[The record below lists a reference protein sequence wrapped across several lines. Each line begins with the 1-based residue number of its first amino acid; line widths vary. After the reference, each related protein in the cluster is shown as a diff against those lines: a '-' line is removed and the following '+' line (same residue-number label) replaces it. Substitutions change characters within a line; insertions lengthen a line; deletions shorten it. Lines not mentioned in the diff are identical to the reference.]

1 MINKLPHQQWALNVY
16 SRVFGGDALLDS
28 TLAADNSDLAQ
39 VYSEFDGKLWGL
51 QEEQVVACMRQIPE
65 ESLEKCSL
73 QQFVEEY
80 EGFRAWL
87 QSLKSTP
94 FVREFYKLVRC
105 RLQVASGTSATSR
118 VSFWVSPAGIR
129 EATDDNFIPKS
140 GAFVHSRKHGRC
152 QVMEVETRIC
162 NTRLHRY
169 VMTTPYMEIHCRKIW
184 HVVRAYHRCTLLA
197 VPSESLAWEGQ
208 QAQGCGVLHS
218 ASYHTV
224 GRVARP
230 WW

>member
-1 MINKLPHQQWALNVY
+1 
-16 SRVFGGDALLDS
+16 
-28 TLAADNSDLAQ
+28 
-39 VYSEFDGKLWGL
+39 
-51 QEEQVVACMRQIPE
+51 MRQIPE

-94 FVREFYKLVRC
+94 FVREFYKIVRC
-105 RLQVASGTSATSR
+105 RLQVASGTSATGR
-118 VSFWVSPAGIR
+118 ASFWVSPAGIR
-129 EATDDNFIPKS
+129 EVTDDNFIPKS

-162 NTRLHRY
+162 NTRLYRY

-197 VPSESLAWEGQ
+197 VPSESLAESVGSVLADAAGKGTKPMDVESFIR
-208 QAQGCGVLHS
+208 QATIRLAGLRGHGGEEGVLSDALNFHYEGRDPSCWRFVCRS
-218 ASYHTV
+218 AS
-224 GRVARP
+224 GD
-230 WW
+230 